1 MLRTN
6 LSTRPFYNI
15 RAVQAVL
22 GACAAIAILFTMFN
36 VISLV
41 RLAANQR
48 SLGARAVKAQDDATR
63 LRSDAARVRAQ
74 VDAKELEVVSTAAR
88 EAKSIIEMR
97 TFSWSDLLSQF
108 EKTLPENVRITA
120 VQPRVERDGRFV
132 IGMRVEARE
141 VGDLE
146 KFLEELEMTGAFRNV
161 LTTDEQATDDG
172 LLEAVIEGL
181 YVQETSGATG
191 EKPVASAAA
200 TGGGA
205 ASD

>member
-22 GACAAIAILFTMFN
+22 GACVAIVILFTMFN

-41 RLAANQR
+41 RLAASQR
-48 SLGARAVKAQDDATR
+48 SLGARSVQAQNDATK
-63 LRSDAARVRAQ
+63 LRADAARVRAQ
-74 VDAKELEVVSTAAR
+74 VDAKELEVVSGAAR

-97 TFSWSDLLSQF
+97 SFSWTELLAQF
-108 EKTLPENVRITA
+108 EKTLPESVRITA
-120 VQPRVERDGRFV
+120 VQPRVEDGRFV
-132 IGMRVEARE
+132 IGMRVEARQI
-141 VGDLE
+141 GDLE
-146 KFLEELEMTGAFRNV
+146 KFLEDLEMTGAFRNV

-181 YVQETSGATG
+181 YVPQTGTTPG
-191 EKPVASAAA
+191 EKPVAAGAANR
-200 TGGGA
+200 GGA
-205 ASD
+205 ASE

>member
-22 GACAAIAILFTMFN
+22 GACVAIVILFTMFN

-41 RLAANQR
+41 RLAASQR
-48 SLGARAVKAQDDATR
+48 SLGARAVQAQNDATK
-63 LRSDAARVRAQ
+63 LRTDAARVRSQ
-74 VDAKELEVVSTAAR
+74 VDAKELEVVSGAAR

-97 TFSWSDLLSQF
+97 SFSWTDLLAQF

-132 IGMRVEARE
+132 IGMRVEARQI
-141 VGDLE
+141 GDLE
-146 KFLEELEMTGAFRNV
+146 KFLDDLEMTGAFHNV

-181 YVQETSGATG
+181 YVPQTGTAPG
-191 EKPVASAAA
+191 EKPVAAGSANR
-200 TGGGA
+200 GGA
-205 ASD
+205 ASE

>member
-22 GACAAIAILFTMFN
+22 GACVAIVILFTMFN

-41 RLAANQR
+41 RLAASQR
-48 SLGARAVKAQDDATR
+48 SLGARAVQAQNDATK
-63 LRSDAARVRAQ
+63 LRADAVRVRAQ
-74 VDAKELEVVSTAAR
+74 VDSKELEVVSGNAR
-88 EAKSIIEMR
+88 EAKTIIEMR
-97 TFSWSDLLSQF
+97 AFSWGDLLAQF

-120 VQPRVERDGRFV
+120 VQPRIEKDGRFV
-132 IGMRVEARE
+132 IGMRVEARQ

-146 KFLEELEMTGAFRNV
+146 KFLDDLEMTGAFHNV

-172 LLEAVIEGL
+172 LLEAVIEGV
-181 YVQETSGATG
+181 YIPQTGSAPG
-191 EKPVASAAA
+191 EKPVAAGTANH
-200 TGGGA
+200 GGA
-205 ASD
+205 ASE